1 LSTTG
6 SNHSLSTTNCRPS
19 FVLYKLATDFVFEK
33 KKQVG
38 SALGTRRA
46 ANGAR
51 TEDVKVSQKLHFNPG
66 FLLTKKVKR
75 NVSHTHTQSLSKLHL
90 NPGFL
95 FRHLLRCKD

>member
-1 LSTTG
+1 
-6 SNHSLSTTNCRPS
+6 
-19 FVLYKLATDFVFEK
+19 
-33 KKQVG
+33 VG

-66 FLLTKKVKR
+66 FLSKR
-75 NVSHTHTQSLSKLHL
+75 KEKRKVSHTHKVSQKLHF

-95 FRHLLRCKD
+95 SKRKEKRKVSHTHKVSQKLHFNPGFLL